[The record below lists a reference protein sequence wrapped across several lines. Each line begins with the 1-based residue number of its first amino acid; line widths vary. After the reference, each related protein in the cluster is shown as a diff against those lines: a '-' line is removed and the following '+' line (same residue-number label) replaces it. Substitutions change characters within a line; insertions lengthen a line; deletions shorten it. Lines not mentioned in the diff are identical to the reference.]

1 MLCLATFFLC
11 LSLFGGFK
19 ILCLVMRFSFFK
31 YDFKKIYKDPETR
44 QFAIWLL
51 ITIVSLLICFFIS
64 YQLGIIDFRSIFR
77 SIFELRIVE
86 F

>member
-1 MLCLATFFLC
+1 MLSLATFFLC
-11 LSLFGGFK
+11 LSLFGGLK
-19 ILCLVMRFSFFK
+19 ILCLVMKFSFFK

-44 QFAIWLL
+44 QFAIWLS

-64 YQLGIIDFRSIFR
+64 YRLGIIDFRSIF
-77 SIFELRIVE
+77 ELRIVG

>member
-1 MLCLATFFLC
+1 MLFLATFFLC
-11 LSLFGGFK
+11 LSLLGGLK
-19 ILCLVMRFSFFK
+19 MLCLVMRLSFFK

-44 QFAIWLL
+44 QFAIWLS

-64 YQLGIIDFRSIFR
+64 YRLGIIDFRSIF
-77 SIFELRIVE
+77 ELRIVG